1 MVFLKMMSG
10 HSMTNPDQKDL
21 FNVLDQQ
28 RQHQKQV
35 DRVMYIVLPILA
47 FLLSVICANMNWQ
60 STIGTFV
67 MLWIA
72 FWAVGIKRQSIW
84 LWLSFIAAYSL
95 VDIYFSYSGQ
105 LPPSAVGRHM
115 GTMLA
120 FTGILGIG
128 RPYFDR
134 WLMK

>member
-1 MVFLKMMSG
+1 MVNL
-10 HSMTNPDQKDL
+10 DQKEL

-35 DRVMYIVLPILA
+35 DRVMYIVLPIMA

-67 MLWIA
+67 MLLIA
-72 FWAVGIKRQSIW
+72 FWAVGIQRQNLW
-84 LWLSFIAAYSL
+84 LWLFFVAAYSL

-115 GTMLA
+115 GTMLI
-120 FTGILGIG
+120 FTGIFGIG

>member
-1 MVFLKMMSG
+1 
-10 HSMTNPDQKDL
+10 MTNPDQKDL

-60 STIGTFV
+60 STVGTFV
-67 MLWIA
+67 MLLIA
-72 FWAVGIKRQSIW
+72 FLAVGIKRQSIW

-115 GTMLA
+115 GTMLT

>member
-1 MVFLKMMSG
+1 
-10 HSMTNPDQKDL
+10 MTNPDQKEL

-35 DRVMYIVLPILA
+35 DRVLYIVLPIMA

-60 STIGTFV
+60 STIGTF
-67 MLWIA
+67 LALLIA
-72 FWAVGIKRQSIW
+72 FFAVGIKRQNKA
-84 LWLSFIAAYSL
+84 LWLTIIAVYSL
-95 VDIYFSYSGQ
+95 VDIYFSYAGQ

-115 GTMLA
+115 GTMLT
-120 FTGILGIG
+120 FTGILAIG

-134 WLMK
+134 WLMKS

>member
-1 MVFLKMMSG
+1 
-10 HSMTNPDQKDL
+10 MTNPDQKDL

-120 FTGILGIG
+120 FAGILGIG

>member
-1 MVFLKMMSG
+1 
-10 HSMTNPDQKDL
+10 MTNPDQKEL
-21 FNVLDQQ
+21 FNVLNQQ

-35 DRVMYIVLPILA
+35 DRVMYIVLPIMA

-67 MLWIA
+67 ILLIA
-72 FWAVGIKRQSIW
+72 FLAVGIKRQSTW

-95 VDIYFSYSGQ
+95 VDIYLSYSGQ
-105 LPPSAVGRHM
+105 IPLSAVGRHM
-115 GTMLA
+115 GTMLI

>member
-1 MVFLKMMSG
+1 
-10 HSMTNPDQKDL
+10 MTNPDQKDL

-60 STIGTFV
+60 STIGTFI
-67 MLWIA
+67 MLLIA
-72 FWAVGIKRQSIW
+72 FLAVGIKRQNLW

-95 VDIYFSYSGQ
+95 VDIYFSYSGH

-115 GTMLA
+115 GTMLT

-134 WLMK
+134 WLMR